1 MGDALLADLH
11 AAAAPHAAPVIAAAL
26 ATLER
31 ALPDRAWLLD
41 EAFTVAD
48 LNVAAVLSP
57 SRSSRL
63 HLTPYPRVARGSPAA
78 TPAPRPSRRGRGSR
92 PEPPPVCAAPIS
104 AKQRP

>member
-11 AAAAPHAAPVIAAAL
+11 AAAAPHAAPVVAAGL

-31 ALPDRAWLLD
+31 ALADREWLIA

-63 HLTPYPRVARGSPAA
+63 DLTPYPGVTDWLARCYARPAA
-78 TPAPRPSRRGRGSR
+78 VASRARFAG
-92 PEPPPVCAAPIS
+92 
-104 AKQRP
+104 